1 MVDLVTVDMAV
12 SFLRT
17 GHKGSLEM
25 NCLAGFIHAR
35 ENAADLRKIIGPAQ
49 ILKSEN
55 IGENPG
61 IRRSICK
68 KKSLPMRCT
77 GSFDIQFSFE
87 R

>member
-1 MVDLVTVDMAV
+1 MAA

-35 ENAADLRKIIGPAQ
+35 ENAADSRKIIGPAR

-55 IGENPG
+55 IGQNPG

-68 KKSLPMRCT
+68 KKASQYDAREALIFN
-77 GSFDIQFSFE
+77 SVLSVEDY
-87 R
+87 